1 MNDTASPV
9 TSADLARDLRA
20 VVNDAE
26 ALLKQAADSASGQYD
41 AARTSLESSLRA
53 ARLRLDDAQ
62 DAALDRAKRAGRAAD
77 HYVHDHPWQAVGF
90 GAAVGLAVGLLI
102 GRR

>member
-1 MNDTASPV
+1 MNDTVSPV

-26 ALLKQAADSASGQYD
+26 ALLKQAADGASGQYD
-41 AARTSLESSLRA
+41 AARASLESSLRA

-62 DAALDRAKRAGRAAD
+62 DAMLDRARNAGRAAD
-77 HYVHDHPWQAVGF
+77 HYVHDHPWQAAGF

>member
-1 MNDTASPV
+1 MKEAAAPL

-26 ALLKQAADSASGQYD
+26 ALLRQAADSASGQYD
-41 AARTSLESSLRA
+41 AARATLESSLRA

-62 DAALDRAKRAGRAAD
+62 DAVVDSAKRAGRTAD
-77 HYVHDHPWQAVGF
+77 LYVHDHPWQAVGF

>member
-1 MNDTASPV
+1 MNDTASPI

-41 AARTSLESSLRA
+41 AARANLESSLRA
-53 ARLRLDDAQ
+53 ARVRLDDAQ
-62 DAALDRAKRAGRAAD
+62 SAVLDGAKRAGRVTD
-77 HYVHDHPWQAVGF
+77 DYVHDHPWQAVGL
-90 GAAVGLAVGLLI
+90 GAAVGVLVGLLI